1 MRPALHEGFAAQ
13 ARIDSE
19 VRHSFQKESFMK
31 RFNRVSAATAAV
43 CFVIAVF
50 AGPAAAEDS
59 KQLAQNKQVAT
70 AFYDAAINQKNYD
83 AAVGYLGKD
92 YKQHNP
98 TAADG
103 KAGLKSFIDFLKA
116 RFPNQKGEIKRVVAE
131 GDLVVLHVHST
142 RGDGTPGRAIVDIFR
157 VDDGKVVEHW
167 DVIQDI
173 PEKAANTNGM
183 F

>member
-1 MRPALHEGFAAQ
+1 
-13 ARIDSE
+13 
-19 VRHSFQKESFMK
+19 MK
-31 RFNRVSAATAAV
+31 RFNRVAAVTAAACV
-43 CFVIAVF
+43 VLGFF

-83 AAVGYLGKD
+83 AAVAYLGKE

-103 KAGLKSFIDFLKA
+103 KEGLKGFIEFLKN
-116 RFPNQKGEIKRVVAE
+116 RFPKQKGEIKRVVAE

-157 VDDGKVVEHW
+157 VENGKVVEHW

-173 PEKAANTNGM
+173 PAQPANQNGM

>member
-1 MRPALHEGFAAQ
+1 MTRLNRFGLALACMALMLSG
-13 ARIDSE
+13 
-19 VRHSFQKESFMK
+19 
-31 RFNRVSAATAAV
+31 AATAAD
-43 CFVIAVF
+43 
-50 AGPAAAEDS
+50 GGKLE
-59 KQLAQNKQVAT
+59 QNKKVVT

-83 AAVGYLGKD
+83 AAVKYLGAQ

-103 KAGLKSFIDFLKA
+103 AEGLKAFIDFLKA
-116 RFPNQKGEIKRVVAE
+116 RYPAQRGEIKRVIAA

-142 RGDGTPGRAIVDIFR
+142 RGDNTPGRAIVDIFR
-157 VDDGKVVEHW
+157 LENGKVVEHW

-173 PEKAANTNGM
+173 PEKAANSNGM